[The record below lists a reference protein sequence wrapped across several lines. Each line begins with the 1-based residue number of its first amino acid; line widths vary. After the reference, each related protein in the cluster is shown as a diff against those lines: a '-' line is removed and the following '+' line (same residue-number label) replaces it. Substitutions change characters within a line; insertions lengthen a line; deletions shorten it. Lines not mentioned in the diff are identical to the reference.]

1 MRREAFGVT
10 KKGESA
16 WLYSLENR
24 QGLKAQV
31 TDYGAALVR
40 MMVPDRDGRM
50 RDVVLGYDDV
60 SGYEE
65 GTCFFGAAVGRC
77 ANRIGGGS
85 FTLHGK
91 TYLLTKNDNGVNTL
105 HGGRNFTNQRLW
117 EVEKEE
123 EQKITFLL
131 HSPDGDQGFPGAVD
145 IRVTYEL
152 TDDDVLR
159 IHYHGVPD
167 QDTILNFTN
176 HSYFNLDGHGEGNVL
191 DQKVWID
198 ADAYTRADRH
208 SVPTGEIVPVEGTP
222 MDFRTGQLIGARI
235 GEDYEALNFGGGYD
249 HNWVLNGSGLRRVAG
264 MCSSRRGIGME
275 VYTDLPGMQ
284 FYTANFVEDEK
295 GKEGA
300 VYGRRQGACFETQFF
315 PDAIH
320 QESFPSPVVHAGEI
334 YDTTTEYHFF
344 KNS

>member
-1 MRREAFGVT
+1 MR
-10 KKGESA
+10 
-16 WLYSLENR
+16 
-24 QGLKAQV
+24 
-31 TDYGAALVR
+31 
-40 MMVPDRDGRM
+40 
-50 RDVVLGYDDV
+50 
-60 SGYEE
+60 
-65 GTCFFGAAVGRC
+65 
-77 ANRIGGGS
+77 NRIRGGS
-85 FTLHGK
+85 FTLRGK
-91 TYLLTKNDNGVNTL
+91 TFLLEKNDNGVNTL
-105 HGGRNFTNQRLW
+105 HGGRDFTNQRLW
-117 EVEKEE
+117 KVEKEE
-123 EQKITFLL
+123 AQSITFLL
-131 HSPDGDQGFPGAVD
+131 HSPDGDQGFPGTVD

-159 IHYHGVPD
+159 IHYHGMPD

-176 HSYFNLDGHGEGNVL
+176 HSYFNLDGHGAGNVL
-191 DQKVWID
+191 EQKYGLMQMHIPG
-198 ADAYTRADRH
+198 ADRH

-222 MDFRTGQLIGARI
+222 MDFREGQLIGARI

-264 MCSSRRGIGME
+264 MCSSRSGIGME

-320 QESFPSPVVHAGEI
+320 QESFPSPVVMPGRSMTPPRNITFLKIHKI
-334 YDTTTEYHFF
+334 LRFF
-344 KNS
+344 FGNLPGSVIR

>member
-1 MRREAFGVT
+1 M
-10 KKGESA
+10 
-16 WLYSLENR
+16 
-24 QGLKAQV
+24 
-31 TDYGAALVR
+31 
-40 MMVPDRDGRM
+40 
-50 RDVVLGYDDV
+50 
-60 SGYEE
+60 
-65 GTCFFGAAVGRC
+65 
-77 ANRIGGGS
+77 
-85 FTLHGK
+85 
-91 TYLLTKNDNGVNTL
+91 
-105 HGGRNFTNQRLW
+105 
-117 EVEKEE
+117 
-123 EQKITFLL
+123 
-131 HSPDGDQGFPGAVD
+131 D

-159 IHYHGVPD
+159 IHYHGMPD

-176 HSYFNLDGHGEGNVL
+176 HSYFNLDGHGAGNVL
-191 DQKVWID
+191 EQKVWID
-198 ADAYTRADRH
+198 ADAYTRADRQ
-208 SVPTGEIVPVEGTP
+208 SIPTGEIVSVEGTP

-264 MCSSRRGIGME
+264 MCSSRSGIGME

-300 VYGRRQGACFETQFF
+300 VYGRRQGTCFETQFF

>member
-50 RDVVLGYDDV
+50 RDVVLGYDDG

-176 HSYFNLDGHGEGNVL
+176 HSYFNLDGHGAGNVL

-222 MDFRTGQLIGARI
+222 MDFRTGQLIGARTI
-235 GEDYEALNFGGGYD
+235 TGY
-249 HNWVLNGSGLRRVAG
+249 
-264 MCSSRRGIGME
+264 
-275 VYTDLPGMQ
+275 
-284 FYTANFVEDEK
+284 
-295 GKEGA
+295 
-300 VYGRRQGACFETQFF
+300 
-315 PDAIH
+315 
-320 QESFPSPVVHAGEI
+320 
-334 YDTTTEYHFF
+334 
-344 KNS
+344 